1 MIEQKQADVNS
12 LLLLLGLLCHML
24 PLMFRYAGVG
34 ESAAAAAVTAK
45 ATLLLSR
52 VSCIVMLI
60 AYLGYLIFQ
69 LWTHRQLFDAQAVSL
84 RIYHEF
90 KLQM

>member
-34 ESAAAAAVTAK
+34 ESVAVTAK

-84 RIYHEF
+84 SIIH
-90 KLQM
+90 